1 MEAESTSETLDP
13 HAFNSQVDVEKK
25 TVGTVQRIKSPDASL
40 VETPPMTFKRL
51 MVLFSL
57 SNLFIV
63 SGVAVILLGAGM
75 GIFTVLFTLIV
86 AYIVADIGGPS
97 SKAWLGVANTLSV
110 AAVSPIAGS
119 ISDLLGRRYGA
130 LLATCMVCIGLIVV
144 GTAHRMDVA
153 IGGSAITGVGS
164 GLAETIGTA
173 GLLELAPAKW
183 RGIYFG
189 CALLVDLPFG
199 AGLTYGIILS
209 SAEVSN
215 NSAIIFIK
223 YLALGRVDPPHVPWP
238 QCRVA
243 LHLLPSTSTAKF
255 TRT

>member
-1 MEAESTSETLDP
+1 MEAEPISDS
-13 HAFNSQVDVEKK
+13 HAFTGQIDVEKERDVTVRGIK
-25 TVGTVQRIKSPDASL
+25 TPDGSL
-40 VETPPMTFKRL
+40 VEGPPMTFKRL

-57 SNLFIV
+57 SNLFIMA
-63 SGVAVILLGAGM
+63 GVAVILLGAGIC
-75 GIFTVLFTLIV
+75 IFTVLLTLIV
-86 AYIVADIGGPS
+86 AYTVADIGGAS
-97 SKAWLGVANTLSV
+97 SEAWLGVANTLSV

-119 ISDLLGRRYGA
+119 ISDLIGRRYGA

-199 AGLTYGIILS
+199 AGLTYGIILF
-209 SAEVSN
+209 VS
-215 NSAIIFIK
+215 
-223 YLALGRVDPPHVPWP
+223 
-238 QCRVA
+238 
-243 LHLLPSTSTAKF
+243 
-255 TRT
+255 